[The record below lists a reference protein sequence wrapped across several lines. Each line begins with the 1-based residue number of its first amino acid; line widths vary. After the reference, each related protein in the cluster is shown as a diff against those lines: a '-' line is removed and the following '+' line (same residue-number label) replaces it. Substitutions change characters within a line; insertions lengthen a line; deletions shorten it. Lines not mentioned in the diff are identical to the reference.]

1 MGQQFYVP
9 PDNER
14 CTFTT
19 ADSKRC
25 RYPRAGAETNLCGT
39 HLRDAARDAASA
51 ALLADQAAI
60 GAEILPEG
68 ESLDTATA
76 INAALTRLFRCVLE
90 GRVANRQAAILAY
103 VGQLLIST
111 LPGMVREA
119 ANAPKHPLLGSDPE
133 AVFAEIARSLRSSF
147 PPVTPSTSDTEVY
160 PAVASATPA
169 HPIAPGAGPASAPV
183 AATAASESQP

>member
-14 CTFTT
+14 CTYTT
-19 ADSKRC
+19 ADGKRC
-25 RYPRAGAETNLCGT
+25 RYPHAGTETDLCGT
-39 HLRDAARDAASA
+39 HLRDAARDNIAAA
-51 ALLADQAAI
+51 VAADQAAV
-60 GAEILPEG
+60 GAEILPPG
-68 ESLDTATA
+68 EYLDTATA
-76 INAALTRLFRCVLE
+76 INAALTRLFRCVLQ

-119 ANAPKHPLLGSDPE
+119 ANAPKHPVLGSDPE

-160 PAVASATPA
+160 PAVASATAA
-169 HPIAPGAGPASAPV
+169 HPMAPDAAPAP
-183 AATAASESQP
+183 ATAASETQP